1 MREIRFKCCFLPL
14 FLPSLINLSLPRI
27 KGIIVFTGSSTG
39 QKSIPESDKGS
50 SQMLV
55 EDAPH
60 SYLLSTSL
68 QDVIFNLS
76 LPSKTFKSK
85 PQSCQEYSHCNTCL
99 LFKAE
104 KLKNVEENRVGDKAN
119 RRKYQDP

>member
-1 MREIRFKCCFLPL
+1 MREIIFKCCFLPL
-14 FLPSLINLSLPRI
+14 FLPSLINLSLTRI

-50 SQMLV
+50 SQMFV

-76 LPSKTFKSK
+76 LPSKTFKSQTTIM
-85 PQSCQEYSHCNTCL
+85 P
-99 LFKAE
+99 
-104 KLKNVEENRVGDKAN
+104 RI
-119 RRKYQDP
+119 